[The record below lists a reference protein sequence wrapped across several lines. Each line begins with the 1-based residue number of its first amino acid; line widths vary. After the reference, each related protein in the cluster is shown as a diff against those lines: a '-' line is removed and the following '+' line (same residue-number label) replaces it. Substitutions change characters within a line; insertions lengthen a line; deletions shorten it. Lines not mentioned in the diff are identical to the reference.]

1 MKINISSESF
11 FHPIIIKKD
20 VMNVRF
26 NLKTVDRKKTQFVIS
41 DKSADKRL
49 YKLTRTGK
57 CFEKRSNN
65 ILFY

>member
-1 MKINISSESF
+1 
-11 FHPIIIKKD
+11 
-20 VMNVRF
+20 MNVRF

-57 CFEKRSNN
+57 YFEKRSNN